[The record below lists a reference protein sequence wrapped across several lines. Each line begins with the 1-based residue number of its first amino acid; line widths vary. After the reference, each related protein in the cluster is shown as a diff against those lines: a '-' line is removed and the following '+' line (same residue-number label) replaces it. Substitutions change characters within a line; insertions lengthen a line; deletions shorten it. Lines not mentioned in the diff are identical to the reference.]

1 MNSKI
6 MQDNFLYLQ
15 EWKKYNPTFQDTLFI
30 EDDYLICKINDKV
43 AKIDIHDFYLPEIL
57 YNELLR
63 KSLMD
68 NSLTQED
75 VFQIIRLYVETNQ
88 MNNYRQQRRKRNPNI
103 VKIYIENDQP
113 PFLVIVDELN
123 SKYRYDTDNPQRV
136 LEIYNL
142 LKANK
147 ETVSLEDLGKELKN
161 DRW

>member
-68 NSLTQED
+68 NSLTSED

-88 MNNYRQQRRKRNPNI
+88 MNNYRRQRRKRNPNI
-103 VKIYIENDQP
+103 AKIYIENGQP

-147 ETVSLEDLGKELKN
+147 ETVSLEDLGKELKK
-161 DRW
+161 

>member
-15 EWKKYNPTFQDTLFI
+15 EWKKHNPTFQDTLFI

-68 NSLTQED
+68 NSLTPED

-88 MNNYRQQRRKRNPNI
+88 MNNYRQQKRKRNPNI
-103 VKIYIENDQP
+103 AKIYIENGQQ

-123 SKYRYDTDNPQRV
+123 SKYRYDTDNPQQV

-147 ETVSLEDLGKELKN
+147 ETVSLEDLEKELKK
-161 DRW
+161 

>member
-15 EWKKYNPTFQDTLFI
+15 EWKKYNPNFQDTLFI

-68 NSLTQED
+68 NSLTSED

-88 MNNYRQQRRKRNPNI
+88 MNNYRQQKKEKKSEHYKNI
-103 VKIYIENDQP
+103 Y
-113 PFLVIVDELN
+113 
-123 SKYRYDTDNPQRV
+123 
-136 LEIYNL
+136 
-142 LKANK
+142 
-147 ETVSLEDLGKELKN
+147 
-161 DRW
+161 